1 MKAYHPM
8 ASAVD
13 AHGNEI
19 KLFVQ
24 DSADTL
30 EQCVKQFEIW
40 EEYGY
45 QIKKAVVQ
53 ILENNTVKTVEF
65 KKTWIPCTEEL
76 KLGNKTLTASG
87 NALAI
92 GELHGG
98 LVINRK

>member
-8 ASAVD
+8 ASAID
-13 AHGNEI
+13 EHGNEI

-30 EQCVKQFEIW
+30 EQCIKQFEIW

-53 ILENNTVKTVEF
+53 IFDGGTVKTIEF
-65 KKTWIPCTEEL
+65 KRTWVACSEEVQ
-76 KLGNKTLTASG
+76 LGGKTLIASG